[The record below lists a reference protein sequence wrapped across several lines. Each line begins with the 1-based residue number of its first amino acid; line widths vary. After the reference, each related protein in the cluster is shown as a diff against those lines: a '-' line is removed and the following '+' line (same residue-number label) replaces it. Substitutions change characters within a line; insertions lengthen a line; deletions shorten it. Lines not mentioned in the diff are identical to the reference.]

1 MRKSPPKSIPNY
13 SLRIIITY
21 IYDKI
26 NINNFILLFFYD
38 ILWLEEK

>member
-1 MRKSPPKSIPNY
+1 MRKSPPKSIQNY
-13 SLRIIITY
+13 SLHTIITY

-38 ILWLEEK
+38 IL

>member
-1 MRKSPPKSIPNY
+1 MRKSPPKSIQNY
-13 SLRIIITY
+13 SLIITY

-38 ILWLEEK
+38 IL

>member
-1 MRKSPPKSIPNY
+1 MRKSPPKSIQNY